1 MEIVLKKLVLNK
13 QKRRGRGIGSGVGGH
28 TVGYG
33 QKGQGSRGAHKVG
46 IAAEGGNIPLFRKLP
61 VQSGFRSVTA
71 KPATVTLSWLNVHTK
86 EGSVVDAA
94 FLKAEKVLAKVTDA
108 AKIVGIDKL
117 DHKITVKGLKVS
129 AGAKKAIEEAGGNVI
144 D

>member
-33 QKGQGSRGAHKVG
+33 QKGQGSRGKHKVS
-46 IAAEGGNIPLFRKLP
+46 ISSEGGNIPLFRKLP
-61 VQSGFRSVTA
+61 VQSGFRSVTPKA
-71 KPATVTLSWLNVHTK
+71 ATVTLSWLNVHTK

-94 FLKAEKVLAKVTDA
+94 FLKADKVLAKVTDS

-129 AGAKKAIEEAGGNVI
+129 AGARKAIEEAGGNVI